1 MVRKELKMRKLIVVL
16 VAPLLLA
23 VSPAFAVDK
32 EVTLAWDHDGVD
44 LAGFKIYYGTE
55 TTTYTQEVDV
65 LMASLCSVWSITPEE
80 FCYKLTIPV
89 PEEAVSTFY
98 IAATAYDGETPPNE
112 SAKSEEVTLVY
123 DFELPPAVTDLAASY
138 DKANSTLSFTWTYET
153 AWLPKIEKWSLWE
166 SETSGSAFTK
176 VVDISY
182 DPNLSP
188 PYTTS
193 VVIDVNQ
200 GEVTKY
206 YVLVAHRGVENNSA
220 SSGNSN
226 EVTVIIDKMPPK
238 SPFEFKI
245 KIR

>member
-1 MVRKELKMRKLIVVL
+1 MKKLIAVL
-16 VAPLLLA
+16 VVALLLG
-23 VSPAFAVDK
+23 VSSAFAVDK
-32 EVTLAWDHDGVD
+32 EITIAWDHDGVD

-55 TTTYTQEVDV
+55 TATYTQEVDV
-65 LMASLCSVWSITPEE
+65 LMASLCSIYGLTPEE
-80 FCYKLTIPV
+80 FCYKLTMPV
-89 PEEAVSTFY
+89 PEEAVTTFY

-112 SAKSEEVTLVY
+112 SAKSEEVTIVY
-123 DFELPPAVTDLAASY
+123 DFELPPTVTDLAASF
-138 DKANSTLSFTWTYET
+138 DKTTSTLSFTWTYET

-176 VVDISY
+176 VVDIPY
-182 DPNLSP
+182 DSESSP

-200 GEVTKY
+200 EDVTKY
-206 YVLVAHRGVENNSA
+206 YVLVAHRGAENNSA
-220 SSGNSN
+220 FSENSN
-226 EVTVIIDKMPPK
+226 EVEVRIDKMPPK

>member
-1 MVRKELKMRKLIVVL
+1 MKSIIAVL
-16 VAPLLLA
+16 VVALLLG

-55 TTTYTQEVDV
+55 TAVYTEEVDV
-65 LMASLCSVWSITPEE
+65 LMASLCSVYSITPEE
-80 FCYKLTIPV
+80 FCHKITIPV
-89 PEEAVSTFY
+89 SEGAVSTFY
-98 IAATAYDGETPPNE
+98 IAATAYDADANE
-112 SAKSEEVTLVY
+112 SAKSEEVILVY
-123 DFELPPAVTDLAASY
+123 DFELPLAVTDLAASY
-138 DKANSTLSFTWTYET
+138 DKASSTLSFTWTYET
-153 AWLPKIEKWSLWE
+153 TWLPKIEKWSLWE

-176 VVDISY
+176 VVDIPY
-182 DPNLSP
+182 DANVSP

-200 GEVTKY
+200 DEVTKY
-206 YVLVAHRGVENNSA
+206 YMLVAHRGVENNSA
-220 SSGNSN
+220 FSENSN
-226 EVTVIIDKMPPK
+226 EVTVTIDKMPPK